1 MGEVIVL
8 ADWKKKKE
16 IESLNLLESE
26 VESLM
31 DFLNVQREFFM
42 FDASGHPILI
52 HSEGACK

>member
-31 DFLNVQREFFM
+31 DFHGL
-42 FDASGHPILI
+42 ILLTLYSLKSNLLKI
-52 HSEGACK
+52 